1 MASKES
7 LNKKSLQFQQYQK
20 NINMKNE
27 MINAL
32 NKKRDEIE

>member
-1 MASKES
+1 MISKEN